1 MNNPP
6 AVRVVFSL
14 ALLLPTLSFAATP
27 VNINRADA
35 ATIADSLDG
44 VGAAR
49 ARDIVTWRDAHGPFK
64 TVDELA
70 QVKGIGESTL
80 TRNRAVILLADAA
93 PAAAASPLGAAP
105 PVIKSEAPVKKAK
118 AVRKAAQADAQE

>member
-1 MNNPP
+1 MINPP
-6 AVRVVFSL
+6 VIRVVFSL
-14 ALLLPTLSFAATP
+14 ALLLPALSFAATP
-27 VNINRADA
+27 VNINQADA
-35 ATIADSLDG
+35 ATIANSLDG

-80 TRNRAVILLADAA
+80 ARNRAAILLVDAS
-93 PAAAASPLGAAP
+93 PAAAPSPAGAAP
-105 PVIKSEAPVKKAK
+105 PVLKSDAPVKKTK
-118 AVRKAAQADAQE
+118 AVSKAAQAAVQE